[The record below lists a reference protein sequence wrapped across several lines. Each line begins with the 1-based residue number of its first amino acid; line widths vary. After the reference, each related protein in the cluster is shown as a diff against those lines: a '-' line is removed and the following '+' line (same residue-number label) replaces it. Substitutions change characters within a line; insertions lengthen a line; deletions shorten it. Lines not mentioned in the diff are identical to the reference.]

1 MEIAGAV
8 DDEHIENTAAAV
20 ARCIADEL
28 ALADEVADILFIL
41 AEIAVH
47 GHDGIF
53 AVGHGGGIGLAA
65 AGVFILG
72 DGGAELGYVGDLNAD
87 DPGFILHLFAGMLT
101 GNKLMGD
108 FLALK
113 GDLDGRILIGHGLLT
128 LESPAFGLRR
138 LSALE
143 IIQGK
148 DAADFF
154 NDEFGLGNIRP
165 GKSEDEGQDHQ
176 AG

>member
-1 MEIAGAV
+1 
-8 DDEHIENTAAAV
+8 
-20 ARCIADEL
+20 
-28 ALADEVADILFIL
+28 
-41 AEIAVH
+41 
-47 GHDGIF
+47 
-53 AVGHGGGIGLAA
+53 
-65 AGVFILG
+65 
-72 DGGAELGYVGDLNAD
+72 
-87 DPGFILHLFAGMLT
+87 
-101 GNKLMGD
+101 MGD

-128 LESPAFGLRR
+128 LEGPAFGLRR
-138 LSALE
+138 LSTLE